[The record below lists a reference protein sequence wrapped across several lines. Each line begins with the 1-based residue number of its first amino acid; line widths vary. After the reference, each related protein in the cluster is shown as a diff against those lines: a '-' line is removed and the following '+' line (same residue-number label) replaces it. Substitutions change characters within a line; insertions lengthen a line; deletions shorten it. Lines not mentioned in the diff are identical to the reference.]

1 MTVTRFKSGKE
12 LEEAG
17 KMTWD
22 YITKGMSKEDL
33 GIADNTEKTRNL
45 VATSLYLM
53 TESVSP
59 EADFMKITHLQAAS
73 GKGAELE

>member
-33 GIADNTEKTRNL
+33 GIADNKKP
-45 VATSLYLM
+45 ATWL
-53 TESVSP
+53 P
-59 EADFMKITHLQAAS
+59 PAFI
-73 GKGAELE
+73 